1 MLRGRNRKGRYS
13 AYQRRMALRFL
24 APSITALVAVV
35 MLPTVLAFSV
45 AFHRVDLV
53 RTAGRFVP
61 LGWGNFVT
69 LFRDARF
76 ANSLLVTLRYTT
88 ISIGVQT
95 LAGLSIALLLNRTFR
110 GKGIVRTLII
120 APMFVT
126 PVVVGLTWR
135 MFFDPSA
142 GIINYLIGQLGF
154 GGQPDWLGDPGLA
167 LPAVIVADV
176 WEWTPFI
183 VLIIMAG
190 LDSIPHELYEAAV
203 VDGAGELQTI
213 RSITLPLLLPALAIA
228 VVLRIVDANKV
239 FDVIYVMTRGGPG
252 LATETTNLYAYTTGF
267 QYFRIGYATTIA
279 LVFTLAVTTVLGT
292 IFGRTLR
299 RTARRRAQHRE

>member
-1 MLRGRNRKGRYS
+1 MLSGRNREGRYS
-13 AYQRRMALRFL
+13 AYQRKMALQFL
-24 APSITALVAVV
+24 APSITALVVVV
-35 MLPTVLAFSV
+35 MLPTALAFSV
-45 AFHRVDLV
+45 TFHQVDLV

-61 LGWGNFVT
+61 LGWGNFAA

-76 ANSLLVTLRYTT
+76 ANSLLVTLRYTV

-142 GIINYLIGQLGF
+142 GIINYFIGQLGF

-213 RSITLPLLLPALAIA
+213 RRITLPLLLPALAIA

-292 IFGRTLR
+292 TFGRTLR
-299 RTARRRAQHRE
+299 RTTRRRARHQE